1 MTQAIES
8 ASGLSAYRRRAAI
21 ASMIG
26 TTIEW
31 YDFFAYGTVGAL
43 VFPKLFFP
51 KSDPYVGL
59 MQTFLTYA
67 IGFVARPLGSVFFGH
82 YGDRIGRKTTLIITL
97 LTMGLATALVGLMPT
112 YATLGTLAPL
122 GLVVLRFLQGF
133 SAGGEWAGAVLLSVE
148 WSKQE
153 RRGLFGSL
161 PQLGSPFG
169 LVLSSTVASLGLAA
183 SGTAFLSWGWRV
195 PFLVSLALVVIGLY
209 ARLSVL
215 ETPVFREV
223 LERRQVTRAPV
234 AAVLRLQPRELA
246 IASLLNIAPNGT
258 FYVFNVFLLGYGS
271 SILKVPR
278 AILVNATIL
287 GGIAAAVATLFSGY
301 LADRIGRRTPY
312 LLGTVAL
319 LVWALPAFA
328 LVHTRDPWLIGLA
341 MVGGFAIFGIMYGPL
356 AAFLAEAF
364 LPQVRYSGAGLAYNI
379 GAIFG
384 GGISPLIANWLTARV
399 GTVYSVGVY
408 LAFLAVVGALGAV
421 ALRPTGVTSAD
432 TVADQELALE
442 G

>member
-1 MTQAIES
+1 
-8 ASGLSAYRRRAAI
+8 
-21 ASMIG
+21 
-26 TTIEW
+26 
-31 YDFFAYGTVGAL
+31 
-43 VFPKLFFP
+43 
-51 KSDPYVGL
+51 
-59 MQTFLTYA
+59 
-67 IGFVARPLGSVFFGH
+67 
-82 YGDRIGRKTTLIITL
+82 
-97 LTMGLATALVGLMPT
+97 
-112 YATLGTLAPL
+112 
-122 GLVVLRFLQGF
+122 
-133 SAGGEWAGAVLLSVE
+133 
-148 WSKQE
+148 
-153 RRGLFGSL
+153 
-161 PQLGSPFG
+161 
-169 LVLSSTVASLGLAA
+169 
-183 SGTAFLSWGWRV
+183 
-195 PFLVSLALVVIGLY
+195 
-209 ARLSVL
+209 
-215 ETPVFREV
+215 
-223 LERRQVTRAPV
+223 
-234 AAVLRLQPRELA
+234 
-246 IASLLNIAPNGT
+246 
-258 FYVFNVFLLGYGS
+258 
-271 SILKVPR
+271 
-278 AILVNATIL
+278 
-287 GGIAAAVATLFSGY
+287 VATLFSGY

>member
-97 LTMGLATALVGLMPT
+97 LMMGLATALVGLMPT

-169 LVLSSTVASLGLAA
+169 LVLSSTVASLGLTA

-278 AILVNATIL
+278 TTLVNATIL
-287 GGIAAAVATLFSGY
+287 GGIAAAVATLLSGY

-312 LLGTVAL
+312 LLGAVAL

-328 LVHTRDPWLIGLA
+328 LVHTRDPWLISLA
-341 MVGGFAIFGIMYGPL
+341 MIGGFAIFGIMYGPL

-384 GGISPLIANWLTARV
+384 GGISPLIANWLTAHF

-421 ALRPTGVTSAD
+421 ALRPVGVTSAD
-432 TVADQELALE
+432 AVADQELALD